1 MRALVEG
8 VGAEDG
14 LVVVFREDL
23 SAGFVARDHFSVAV
37 EFLMHHTLDGLY
49 FRKDGLGRCTLRR
62 KELWVIREERGFI
75 GVRINQIETFLDC
88 AACS

>member
-1 MRALVEG
+1 
-8 VGAEDG
+8 
-14 LVVVFREDL
+14 
-23 SAGFVARDHFSVAV
+23 
-37 EFLMHHTLDGLY
+37 MHHTLDGLY